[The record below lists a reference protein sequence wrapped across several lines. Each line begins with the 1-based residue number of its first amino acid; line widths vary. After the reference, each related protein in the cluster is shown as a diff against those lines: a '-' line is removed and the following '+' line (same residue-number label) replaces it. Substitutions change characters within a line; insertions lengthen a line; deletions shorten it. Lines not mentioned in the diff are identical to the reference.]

1 MFYILDAVLKR
12 AHFVSENSPTIYI
25 CSRRNFYI
33 AKKVEN
39 TFLFWDIMMSHSE
52 DRELQI
58 KLTKLQIE
66 HQYVASFF
74 IGMLA
79 LEVST
84 LFALETIYFSLYGNL
99 EASHVRTA
107 TAIMIFVMIPMVFVT
122 YLYFRAKAE
131 KLDEQIK
138 ELRKR
143 YVW

>member
-1 MFYILDAVLKR
+1 
-12 AHFVSENSPTIYI
+12 
-25 CSRRNFYI
+25 
-33 AKKVEN
+33 
-39 TFLFWDIMMSHSE
+39 MSHSE

-66 HQYVASFF
+66 HQHVASFF

-79 LEVST
+79 LEIST

-107 TAIMIFVMIPMVFVT
+107 TAFMIFVMIPIVLVT
-122 YLYFRAKAE
+122 YFYFRAKAE

-138 ELRKR
+138 ELRKQ
-143 YVW
+143 YVL